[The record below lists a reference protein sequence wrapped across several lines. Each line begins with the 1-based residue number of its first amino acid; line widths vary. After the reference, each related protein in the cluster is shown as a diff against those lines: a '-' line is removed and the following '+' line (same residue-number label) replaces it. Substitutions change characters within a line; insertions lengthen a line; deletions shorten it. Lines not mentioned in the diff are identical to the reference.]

1 MSVRG
6 PLAWLFGSLAAV
18 GLLLALALRLE
29 RPAPAAPVAAE
40 LDVAAA
46 MAGGDPSGFLRAEAP
61 RDFDFPADHG
71 AHDGFRTEW
80 WYFTGNLRAPDGRTL
95 GYQLTLFRNALAP
108 ARPEGGSDLR
118 AQHVWMAHFA
128 LSDDR
133 RGRFRFA
140 ERLAREAIGLAGA
153 SSAPFRVWV
162 EGWEAASTGDDFAP
176 LRLRAAAEG
185 MAIDLRL
192 EAGKPPVAQGERGL
206 SRKGPEPGNASFY
219 YSLTRLPTRGAV
231 ELDGERFA
239 VEGLSWMDREWSTSA
254 LGPDLA
260 GWDWLALQLDDGRD
274 LMLYRLRRRDGSADP
289 WSAGAMVAADGTA
302 RPLAA
307 RDFRLEPLGV
317 WSSPRGGTYPAGFR
331 IEVPTEGLVLE
342 VRPRVA
348 DQELA
353 TPVRYWEGAVSVAGS
368 DASGPVTGAGFLEMT
383 GYAGA
388 AQPLAAS
395 R

>member
-6 PLAWLFGSLAAV
+6 PLVWLGGTLAAV
-18 GLLLALALRLE
+18 GLLLALAVRLE
-29 RPAPAAPVAAE
+29 RPAAPAPVAAE

-61 RDFDFPADHG
+61 RDFEFPADHG

-80 WYFTGNLRAPDGRTL
+80 WYFTGNLRAADGRTL

-108 ARPEGGSDLR
+108 ARPEGGSALR

-140 ERLAREAIGLAGA
+140 ERLAREALGLAGA
-153 SSAPFRVWV
+153 SNAPFRVWV
-162 EGWEAASTGDDFAP
+162 EGWEAASTGDRFAP
-176 LRLRAAAEG
+176 LRLRAAAEA
-185 MAIDLRL
+185 MALDLRL
-192 EAGKPPVAQGERGL
+192 EAGKPPVLQGERGL
-206 SRKGPEPGNASFY
+206 SRKGPEPGSASFY
-219 YSLTRLPTRGAV
+219 YSLTRLPTRGTV
-231 ELDGERFA
+231 ELEGERFA

-254 LGPDLA
+254 LGPGLA
-260 GWDWLALQLDDGRD
+260 GWDWLALHLDDGRD

-289 WSAGAMVAADGTA
+289 WSAGALVAPDGAA

-307 RDFRLEPLGV
+307 SDFRLEPLGAWV
-317 WSSPRGGTYPAGFR
+317 SPRGGTYPAGFR
-331 IEVPTEGLVLE
+331 IEIPSAGLRLE
-342 VRPRVA
+342 ARPRVA

-353 TPVRYWEGAVSVAGS
+353 TLVRYWEGAVAVTGTDPRGPVAG
-368 DASGPVTGAGFLEMT
+368 GGFLEMT
-383 GYAGA
+383 GYATGA
-388 AQPLAAS
+388 GELSPP